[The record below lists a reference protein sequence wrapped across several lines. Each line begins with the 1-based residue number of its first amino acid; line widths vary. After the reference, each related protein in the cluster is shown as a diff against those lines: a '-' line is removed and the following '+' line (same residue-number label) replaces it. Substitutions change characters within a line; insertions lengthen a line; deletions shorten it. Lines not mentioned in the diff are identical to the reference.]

1 MFYVWYTWLTLNSYT
16 GKVVPCERAK
26 ADQTRE
32 ETIRQTTRAA
42 KGYFAHKAENPL
54 LSSQF
59 AHPEYN
65 EGAEH
70 HAVEIAKDLKD
81 RRRNLN

>member
-1 MFYVWYTWLTLNSYT
+1 MKEPKQKKPSKLDML
-16 GKVVPCERAK
+16 
-26 ADQTRE
+26 ADETRE
-32 ETIRQTTRAA
+32 ETIRRTTLAA
-42 KGYFAHKAENPL
+42 KGLSAHKAEHPL

-70 HAVEIAKDLKD
+70 LAGVVAADQTLYRLNLQ
-81 RRRNLN
+81 RRRTK